1 MAAILVIQHQ
11 PPFNSAKARE
21 NLDLVLALAA
31 VDHQVSLLFSADAV
45 FQLLPVAADTR
56 IPLKPFNRSF
66 SLFAMYDIE
75 QLYVCQQSMQ
85 QRGLSLEQLL
95 PGVLALTTAEINAL
109 ISRQQQVINA

>member
-1 MAAILVIQHQ
+1 MAAILVIQRQ

-21 NLDLVLALAA
+21 SLDLVLALAA
-31 VDHQVSLLFSADAV
+31 VDHQVSILFSADAV
-45 FQLLPVAADTR
+45 FQLMPVAADTG

-66 SLFAMYDIE
+66 SLFAIYDIE

-85 QRGLSLEQLL
+85 QRGLRLEQLL
-95 PGVLALTTAEINAL
+95 PGVQALSATDINKL